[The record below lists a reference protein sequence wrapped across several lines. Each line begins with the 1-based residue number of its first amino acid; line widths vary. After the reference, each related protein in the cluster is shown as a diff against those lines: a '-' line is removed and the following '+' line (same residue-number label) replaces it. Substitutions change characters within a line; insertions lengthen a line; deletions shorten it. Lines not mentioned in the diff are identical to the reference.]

1 MIDDGP
7 TSVNVNYRDTHES
20 PTGLS
25 YGLAMFIFC
34 TGGRPCCLVLFVKE
48 IKTCR
53 HTHRYT
59 GFQGLDMFDSSK
71 HVATT
76 SALTWCIVV
85 KLIFHTTSLLPQ
97 LPKNDSVFLD
107 ISGRLFLKIHEDGF
121 SVPLQLAFLPFLM
134 KFLMKGLV
142 RWVPFFSVWSFS
154 LWMHADSY
162 REVHMTMVLG
172 IRVVTAV
179 KISMVPIC

>member
-1 MIDDGP
+1 
-7 TSVNVNYRDTHES
+7 
-20 PTGLS
+20 
-25 YGLAMFIFC
+25 MFISC

-53 HTHRYT
+53 HTHLYT
-59 GFQGLDMFDSSK
+59 GFQGLDMFDSIMYF
-71 HVATT
+71 ATT

-85 KLIFHTTSLLPQ
+85 KLVFHAASLLPQ
-97 LPKNDSVFLD
+97 LPKNYSMFLD
-107 ISGRLFLKIHEDGF
+107 ISGRLSLKIHEDGL

-154 LWMHADSY
+154 LWMHADS
-162 REVHMTMVLG
+162 
-172 IRVVTAV
+172 
-179 KISMVPIC
+179 